1 MKTKLLLLASLFSVA
16 SFSQTISKFG
26 SDPNTDFT
34 IVDPDMPIDQTPTG
48 ANAVWNFSGSIGNGS
63 NNIDS
68 YAVPTAAQLTT
79 YPGTTEVLSITSQGG
94 TPTVSEF
101 FLKED
106 GSGTSIT
113 GVSQG
118 DIILNYSG
126 TNAFI
131 GLFPMTFGTN
141 NSGAVSGT
149 FSYQGTNGTFTGTVT
164 ATVDGY
170 GMLTMNDL
178 LCCGNYSGNVTR
190 LRIDQT
196 LSFSI
201 PPIFNNIGTLTQT
214 TYYYYDDTADDLA
227 YRYNNAHL
235 VSGFLG
241 IDQTTETYERN
252 TAVTLSRNT
261 VDASSF
267 QLYPNPAKD
276 FITIS
281 SGENQVIK
289 NITIVDVQGRQ
300 VFTQKGD
307 VTRVSVS
314 NLQKGMYFVTLETE
328 TGGITT
334 KKFIKQ

>member
-1 MKTKLLLLASLFSVA
+1 MKTKLLLLASLFSIA
-16 SFSQTISKFG
+16 SFSQTITKFG

-34 IVDPDMPIDQTPTG
+34 VVTPTIVPDQTPTG
-48 ANAVWNFSGSIGNGS
+48 ANVVWDFSGSIPAG

-68 YAVPTAAQLTT
+68 YAAPTAAQLTT
-79 YPGTTEVLSITSQGG
+79 YPGTTQVLSITSQSG

-131 GLFPMTFGTN
+131 GLFPLNFGAN

-149 FSYQGTNGTFTGTVT
+149 FSYQGTNGTFTGTIT
-164 ATVDGY
+164 PTVDAY
-170 GMLTMNDL
+170 GTLTMNDL
-178 LCCGNYSGNVTR
+178 LCGCGYTGNVTR

-214 TYYYYDDTADDLA
+214 TYYYYDNGADNLA

-241 IDQTTETYERN
+241 IDQTTETFERN
-252 TAVTLSRNT
+252 TAITLSTDNT
-261 VDASSF
+261 LAAANF

-276 FITIS
+276 LITIQTNNS
-281 SGENQVIK
+281 QEIK
-289 NITIVDVQGRQ
+289 TVTIVDVQGRT
-300 VFTQKGD
+300 VFTTNQHTGSI
-307 VTRVSVS
+307 SVA
-314 NLQKGMYFVTLETE
+314 NLQQGMYFMTLETE
-328 TGGITT
+328 AGQSAT

>member
-1 MKTKLLLLASLFSVA
+1 MKTKLLLLALLFSIA
-16 SFSQTISKFG
+16 SFSQTITKFG
-26 SDPNTDFT
+26 SDPNSDFT
-34 IVDPDMPIDQTPTG
+34 IVDPTTLIDHTPTG
-48 ANAVWNFSGSIGNGS
+48 ANVVWDFSNAMYGTS
-63 NNIDS
+63 NIDT

-79 YPGTTEVLSITSQGG
+79 YPGTTEVLSITSQSG

-113 GVSQG
+113 GISQG

-149 FSYQGTNGTFTGTVT
+149 FSFQGTNGTFTGTVT
-164 ATVDGY
+164 ATVDAY
-170 GMLTMNDL
+170 GTLGMYDL
-178 LCCGNYSGNVTR
+178 LCCEPYVGNVTR

-201 PPIFNNIGTLTQT
+201 PPIFNDIGTLTQT
-214 TYYYYDDTADDLA
+214 TYYYYDNDADDLA

-252 TAVTLSRNT
+252 TAVTLSRDNT
-261 VDASSF
+261 LAAADF

-276 FITIS
+276 LITIQTNS
-281 SGENQVIK
+281 SQEIK
-289 NITIVDVQGRQ
+289 TVSIVDMQGRT
-300 VFTQKGD
+300 VFTSNQNIESI
-307 VTRVSVS
+307 SVS
-314 NLQKGMYFVTLETE
+314 NLQQGMYFMTLETSN
-328 TGGITT
+328 GASAT